1 MILGQALAAI
11 GGDDLGS
18 LITQEI
24 IKPLH
29 LKDTAPALSPD
40 VPAPVLH
47 TYSTERGPIE
57 ETTFWNSSWQTAPG
71 GVITGT
77 ICDMATSAAAIGSG
91 RLLEQPSY
99 AELLTP
105 APSMLRPPPPSC
117 SACRQWS
124 KDTFYGLGVIVSNG
138 WVYQAPLFG
147 GMGGIAAYLPDQD
160 LTVALEAVSGK
171 GTKSGKNIGM
181 QIWLELAQK
190 LTQDHV
196 PGPPV
201 VNPGAPS

>member
-1 MILGQALAAI
+1 
-11 GGDDLGS
+11 
-18 LITQEI
+18 
-24 IKPLH
+24 
-29 LKDTAPALSPD
+29 
-40 VPAPVLH
+40 
-47 TYSTERGPIE
+47 
-57 ETTFWNSSWQTAPG
+57 
-71 GVITGT
+71 VITST

-91 RLLEQPSY
+91 QLLAQSSY
-99 AELLTP
+99 AELVTP
-105 APSMLRPPPPSC
+105 AQAMLRPPASSC

-147 GMGGIAAYLPDQD
+147 GVGGIAAYLPDQD

-171 GTKSGKNIGM
+171 DTKSGKNVAM

-190 LTQDHV
+190 LSPDHV

-201 VNPGAPS
+201 VDHGPPS